1 MKSSVGQREKRYYP
15 QINQGKTIM
24 KPEVKKKFRHSIELL
39 IHRSSYT
46 TLKVFFLTAKVIF
59 LLKLALL
66 SQNVFF
72 PPTRDYLTIIP
83 QARMGSESIAHDV
96 EGSRANF
103 FFIAARYPFL
113 VKSN

>member
-1 MKSSVGQREKRYYP
+1 MKL
-15 QINQGKTIM
+15 
-24 KPEVKKKFRHSIELL
+24 EVKKHFRHSIELL

-46 TLKVFFLTAKVIF
+46 TLKVFFFLTAKVIF

-72 PPTRDYLTIIP
+72 PQTRDYLTIIP
-83 QARMGSESIAHDV
+83 RARMGSESIAHDV

-103 FFIAARYPFL
+103 FYSSKIPLFSKIQL
-113 VKSN
+113 VVYHQCCVLIG